1 MENHGGAFQSSNE
14 LRSEEISRI
23 KSGYVRGAL
32 VRDLIISVIAFAL
45 VGAGCFF
52 LLNVSTMIAIVIL
65 CISSVIGLFCLVGV
79 ITELVILGYIG
90 RGDFTWT
97 SGEVERYTVHTVNR
111 TTYLYAVVADNFCN
125 TWANPF
131 YGKGTEVYLLN
142 IDSGLIKQKVMVS
155 K

>member
-1 MENHGGAFQSSNE
+1 MENYSGVFQHANK
-14 LRSEEISRI
+14 LRNEEISRI
-23 KSGYVRGAL
+23 KSGYVSGAL

-45 VGAGCFF
+45 TGIACFF
-52 LLNVSTMIAIVIL
+52 LLSTSTMITVIIAG
-65 CISSVIGLFCLVGV
+65 ISAVIGLFSFVGV

-97 SGEVERYTVHTVNR
+97 SGEVERYTLHTVNR
-111 TTYLYAVVADNFCN
+111 TTYLYAIVENNYCN

-131 YGKGTEVYLLN
+131 YSKGTDVYLLN
-142 IDSGLIKQKVMVS
+142 IDSGLIKQKVMIS

>member
-97 SGEVERYTVHTVNR
+97 SG
-111 TTYLYAVVADNFCN
+111 
-125 TWANPF
+125 
-131 YGKGTEVYLLN
+131 
-142 IDSGLIKQKVMVS
+142 
-155 K
+155 